1 MKLLAGVIVIAA
13 AQSGD
18 SEPQVA
24 RQRAIATEAVAETA
38 AAEEAPAADTATAE
52 DEYEYYYTY
61 EEEGLA
67 RSRGGKTKKKRKKG
81 SAAAAAAPQRVQN
94 NAVFVRP
101 KPTVFVRPK
110 KPAKQPPVS
119 FGSKSGDYY
128 DYGVANSGANR
139 GSFNV
144 YDYAAPAPTQA
155 PVNLFHGLEYDDYLD
170 KFDIEVGA
178 NGKIGLTLPDDNET
192 RAWAFFHRM
201 WGHAQD
207 ERRTFK
213 NTVAN
218 SRVHHF
224 VGHPRSGWDVSNNL
238 VDSRYSPFSEVT
250 SSDDGRHGKTFFEAQ
265 GAVAPKFQPWKALD
279 DNQAVDSTAT
289 WGYDG
294 DWGALVTPAHINF
307 GLWDS
312 SWELGA
318 PATSNAQVANRWFQG
333 IHDTRNGAANQDAD
347 TARLTCWHCE
357 VQYGLTWHPTEREFQ
372 LVTAGYTGGGAWKD
386 CEEAANGHAR
396 FCEYSSGVCF
406 VEERRTFGFTTLV
419 RKGCKQAQACYRN
432 KHQNFLVQAGRQC
445 WPGDA
450 RGTLSYVPR
459 RPNDVMADQW
469 IYNLVAGGKAAN
481 AGHGLTTADGNNN
494 GADTEARAIIDID
507 AAFDQT
513 FTDVDSDGLAGGAGT
528 TTGFYIDPRHLHAE
542 TLANQF
548 VKPKEPMAYKNG
560 YMFTSWCYQCCNSGT
575 QCNKEWRPETERDW
589 SRNWIAGGSGPSN
602 DTE

>member
-24 RQRAIATEAVAETA
+24 RQRAIATEAVAETV
-38 AAEEAPAADTATAE
+38 AADDDAAVE

-61 EEEGLA
+61 EDEGVGLA
-67 RSRGGKTKKKRKKG
+67 RSRGKKTKKKRKKG
-81 SAAAAAAPQRVQN
+81 SAQAAPAAPQRVEN
-94 NAVFVRP
+94 NA
-101 KPTVFVRPK
+101 
-110 KPAKQPPVS
+110 

-128 DYGVANSGANR
+128 DYGFDNSSANR

-170 KFDIEVGA
+170 QFDMEIGP
-178 NGKIGLTLPDDNET
+178 NGKIGLTTADDNET
-192 RAWAFFHRM
+192 RAWAFFHRL

-207 ERRTFK
+207 ERRTFR
-213 NTVAN
+213 NTATN
-218 SRVHHF
+218 SRVHNF
-224 VGHPRSGWDVSNNL
+224 VGNPNRGWDVSNNL
-238 VDSRYSPFSEVT
+238 VDSRYQGIDTT
-250 SSDDGRHGKTFFEAQ
+250 SVEDGRHGKTFYEVL
-265 GAVAPKFQPWKALD
+265 GANAPKRQPWKILD
-279 DNQAVDSTAT
+279 DNQVIDTTDT

-294 DWGALVTPAHINF
+294 DWNAKTDAKYIDF

-318 PATSNAQVANRWFQG
+318 PATGNGQVANRWFQG
-333 IHDTRNGAANQDAD
+333 IHSTRNSAANQDND
-347 TARLTCWHCE
+347 TARLKCWHCE
-357 VQYGLTWHPTEREFQ
+357 VQYGLTWHPTNRQFE
-372 LVTAGYTGGGAWKD
+372 LVTSGYTGNGAWRD

-450 RGTLSYVPR
+450 RGTASYVPR
-459 RPNDVMADQW
+459 RPHDVMADQW

-481 AGHGLTTADGNNN
+481 AGHGLTTGNNSGTDSAAN
-494 GADTEARAIIDID
+494 ASTDIN

-513 FTDVDSDGLAGGAGT
+513 FTDVDADGVAPGAGT
-528 TTGFYIDPRHLHAE
+528 TTGFYLDPRHLHAE
-542 TLANQF
+542 VAPGQF
-548 VKPKEPMAYKNG
+548 VKPHTPIAYKNG

-575 QCNKEWRPETERDW
+575 ECNKAWRPETERDW
-589 SRNWIAGGSGPSN
+589 ARNWIAGVAGPTH
-602 DTE
+602 DTQ